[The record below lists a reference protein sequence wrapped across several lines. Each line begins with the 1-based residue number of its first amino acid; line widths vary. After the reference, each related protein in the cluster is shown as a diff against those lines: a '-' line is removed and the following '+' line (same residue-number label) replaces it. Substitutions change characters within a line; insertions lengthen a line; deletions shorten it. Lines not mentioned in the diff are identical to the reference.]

1 MKNLMN
7 KTKSALQTIGL
18 FVVGAIVAG
27 FGVMMMV
34 LLALFSLAMLA
45 IAMIISPFVK
55 RGDRKFDHR
64 EFMARGFAREHDK
77 AHAQAA

>member
-1 MKNLMN
+1 MKNLIN

-34 LLALFSLAMLA
+34 LLAMFSLAMLA

-55 RGDRKFDHR
+55 QDDRR
-64 EFMARGFAREHDK
+64 EFMARGFAQQHNKEQ
-77 AHAQAA
+77 AQAA